1 MRHRSLLI
9 AVAILLSAAS
19 CAMDH
24 GSGAGPAAPSGLTVA
39 LLSGGGHLTWKDNS
53 DDETQFMVMR
63 KEMGSTADF
72 TAIATP
78 TFNTTQY
85 HDAPLTAGK
94 TYLYTVMAMNNSGES
109 DLSNEVTLA
118 IP

>member
-1 MRHRSLLI
+1 MRHRSLVF
-9 AVAILLSAAS
+9 ACAILTSAAS

-39 LLSGGGHLTWKDNS
+39 LLSGGGHLTWMDNS
-53 DDETQFMVMR
+53 DDETQFMIMR
-63 KEMGSTADF
+63 KEMGSTAAF

-85 HDAPLTAGK
+85 HDAPLTAGR
-94 TYLYTVMAMNNSGES
+94 TYVYAVMAMNNSGES
-109 DLSNEVTLA
+109 EMSNEVMLA